1 MIIHKLI
8 VRFVMIKNKIRTD
21 GRAPLLCRLT
31 YKEKR
36 RQFSL
41 GIFVFSDEWN
51 NKKQEIAPIN
61 KQNTHFNT
69 QIDLVKSD
77 LIQSFLILKVKK
89 ANFDVDDIFL
99 QYKGES
105 IKTDKSLLQVFDLHN
120 DRMKKLIGVEY
131 SKATYSKFIEAK
143 NHLRNFIKLEYKKQD
158 YLLSDLTLKFI
169 QDFDYY
175 LKSVKNQKQI
185 TINKS
190 IQRLRKIVKLALA
203 SGYLITDPFLLYRPK
218 KVLSQVIF
226 LSQEELN
233 KLKNYEFVL
242 SRHTKVRDL
251 FVFCCYT
258 GLAYAEMRALKSEH
272 IKIGFDKAQWISMY
286 RQKTGRSINIPLLP
300 TAKMI
305 LDKYSTIEYLLPVI
319 SNQKFNG
326 YLKEIAVI
334 VEINKRLTHHIAR
347 KTFAST
353 VLLFNDVPMEI
364 VSELLGHSSMKIT
377 QEHYGKIVQKKVS
390 EEMKRLNKKLTS

>member
-1 MIIHKLI
+1 
-8 VRFVMIKNKIRTD
+8 MIKNKIRTD
-21 GRAPLLCRLT
+21 GRAPLFCRLT

-36 RQFSL
+36 KQFSIGL
-41 GIFVFSDEWN
+41 FVIPEEWN
-51 NKKQEIAPIN
+51 SKKQEISSIN
-61 KQNTHFNT
+61 RHNTLSNT

-77 LIQSFLILKVKK
+77 LSQSFLILKVKR
-89 ANFDVDDIFL
+89 ANFDVDDIYL
-99 QYKGES
+99 QYRGES

-131 SKATYSKFIEAK
+131 SKATYSKFVEAK

-203 SGYLITDPFLLYRPK
+203 SGYLITDPFLLFRPK
-218 KVLSQVIF
+218 KVINQVVF

-233 KLKNYEFVL
+233 KLEDYQFHISK
-242 SRHTKVRDL
+242 HTKVRDL

-272 IKIGFDKAQWISMY
+272 IKIGFDKGQWISMY
-286 RQKTGRSINIPLLP
+286 RKKTGRSINIPLLP
-300 TAKMI
+300 TAKMV
-305 LDKYSTIEYLLPVI
+305 LNKYSESEFVLPII
-319 SNQKFNG
+319 SNQKLNS
-326 YLKEIAVI
+326 YLKEIAEI
-334 VEINKRLTHHIAR
+334 VGIEKRLTHHTAR

-390 EEMKRLNKKLTS
+390 EEMKKLKNKLTS

>member
-1 MIIHKLI
+1 
-8 VRFVMIKNKIRTD
+8 MIKNKIRAD
-21 GRAPLLCRLT
+21 GRAPLFCRLT

-36 RQFSL
+36 KQFSIGL
-41 GIFVFSDEWN
+41 FVIPEEWN
-51 NKKQEIAPIN
+51 SKKQEISSIN
-61 KQNTHFNT
+61 RHNTLSNT

-77 LIQSFLILKVKK
+77 LSQSFLILKVKR
-89 ANFDVDDIFL
+89 ANFDVDDIYL
-99 QYKGES
+99 QYRGES

-120 DRMKKLIGVEY
+120 DRMKNLIGVEF
-131 SKATYSKFIEAK
+131 SKATYSKFVEAK

-203 SGYLITDPFLLYRPK
+203 SGYLITDPFLLFRPK
-218 KVLSQVIF
+218 KVINQVVF

-233 KLKNYEFVL
+233 KLENFEFHI
-242 SRHTKVRDL
+242 SKHTKVRDL

-272 IKIGFDKAQWISMY
+272 IKIGFDKGQWISMY
-286 RQKTGRSINIPLLP
+286 RKKTGRSINIPLLP
-300 TAKMI
+300 TAKMV
-305 LDKYSTIEYLLPVI
+305 LDKYSESEFLLPII
-319 SNQKFNG
+319 SNQKFNS
-326 YLKEIAVI
+326 YLKEIAEI
-334 VEINKRLTHHIAR
+334 VGIDKKLTHHTAR

-353 VLLFNDVPMEI
+353 VLLYNDVPMEI

-390 EEMKRLNKKLTS
+390 EEMKKLNKKLTS